1 MHHVKKMLKKLHAS
15 SRNSVPSN
23 SGDAAESISTK
34 KILRKVIRMFH
45 KKIHPETTIAA
56 RDFADSHTNKVNNA
70 PNRCYNNKE
79 HMYPGADNNGFTLGS
94 MSKMGIP
101 CHKSNLKPPQDRL
114 HGSNLSAKEHW
125 IKTDAEYLVLEL

>member
-1 MHHVKKMLKKLHAS
+1 
-15 SRNSVPSN
+15 
-23 SGDAAESISTK
+23 
-34 KILRKVIRMFH
+34 MFH

-56 RDFADSHTNKVNNA
+56 REFANSHTYKANNA
-70 PNRCYNNKE
+70 PNGCYNNKE

-94 MSKMGIP
+94 SSKMGIP

-125 IKTDAEYLVLEL
+125 IKTDADCKYQFMCFTITKHLGEI